1 MDEISIDRLVLDL
14 PGLTLEQAKDVAERV
29 GQGLADADARLL
41 KHTASYVGDEG
52 FDALSVDLNDN
63 ALNYRAASGTSR
75 LADAIVA
82 SLLKQMGRS

>member
-1 MDEISIDRLVLDL
+1 MDEISIDRLVLDI
-14 PGLTLEQAKDVAERV
+14 PGLTPEQAKDVAERV
-29 GQGLADADARLL
+29 GQGLADTDARTV
-41 KHTASYVGDEG
+41 KHPASDLGDES

-63 ALNYRAASGTSR
+63 ALNYRTGSGTSR

>member
-14 PGLTLEQAKDVAERV
+14 PGLTLEQARDVAERV
-29 GQGLADADARLL
+29 GQGLADAEAGRV

-52 FDALSVDLNDN
+52 FDALSVDLNDKG
-63 ALNYRAASGTSR
+63 LNYRAAAGTSR

>member
-1 MDEISIDRLVLDL
+1 MDEISIDRLILDL

-29 GQGLADADARLL
+29 GQGLADAEARPV
-41 KHTASYVGDEG
+41 KRTASYVGGEG
-52 FDALSVDLNDN
+52 FDALSVDLNDY
-63 ALNYRAASGTSR
+63 ALNYRGASGTSR